1 MVDNRSRVSI
11 IDPLI
16 NVYFQLVNGIRTKR
30 DYMAGIVIPQSAG
43 EINKKPSNWL
53 LVVFLGFFFG
63 GGVVVVVEVVAQTFN
78 VFFLFSDCKHFQ

>member
-53 LVVFLGFFFG
+53 LVVLFVFFSEG
-63 GGVVVVVEVVAQTFN
+63 GGVVVVVAQTFN
-78 VFFLFSDCKHFQ
+78 MFFVFRL

>member
-11 IDPLI
+11 IDALI

-53 LVVFLGFFFG
+53 LVVLVFFSG
-63 GGVVVVVEVVAQTFN
+63 GGGGGCSCSCSCS
-78 VFFLFSDCKHFQ
+78 SDI

>member
-53 LVVFLGFFFG
+53 LVVLFFGFFSG
-63 GGVVVVVEVVAQTFN
+63 GGGCSCRCSCS
-78 VFFLFSDCKHFQ
+78 SDI

>member
-53 LVVFLGFFFG
+53 LVVFFFRG
-63 GGVVVVVEVVAQTFN
+63 GGV
-78 VFFLFSDCKHFQ
+78 

>member
-53 LVVFLGFFFG
+53 LVVLFCFFFRGG
-63 GGVVVVVEVVAQTFN
+63 GGVVVVVAQTCNMFF
-78 VFFLFSDCKHFQ
+78 VFRL